1 MPAGS
6 IVATLGRSSPATGAS
21 GEQSDDVGRARA
33 ALVAGARS
41 ISGMADDD
49 SGGGVNPFDGLPLFG
64 DLSRALSGQGPL
76 NWDAARQFA
85 LLSASGGE
93 MLPGS
98 ATAVPAANVEPTVRI
113 KYCELA
119 GIARLHVADV
129 IGFDVPTTEPEVVT
143 PQQWAQQ
150 ALDAYRPL
158 FTDMATSLGPSDD
171 LPAEVAADPMAQM
184 MAGLGKMLAPAM
196 LGMSVG
202 SMVGALARRA
212 FGVYDLPIPR
222 PTPTL
227 VLVPATI
234 DSFATEWSIP
244 LDEMR
249 LWVLSHELAGLT
261 LFSVEHVAE
270 HLRTLVQQH
279 VGAFRPDPAAMTDKL
294 GALEMDQSDPIAA
307 MQQAFGDPE
316 VLLGA
321 VRSDEQLALEP
332 KLDAAVAT
340 AIGVIDWV
348 VDAVAVRVI
357 GGDALQIAE
366 AVRRRRAETSPDDI
380 FVERL
385 LGIRLGAEQTARGKA
400 FVQGVVDRAGER
412 GIAPLFNVADAMPT
426 PSEIEAPGLWLAR
439 VGDDA

>member
-1 MPAGS
+1 M
-6 IVATLGRSSPATGAS
+6 
-21 GEQSDDVGRARA
+21 SDDDGP
-33 ALVAGARS
+33 G
-41 ISGMADDD
+41 DD
-49 SGGGVNPFDGLPLFG
+49 VNPFDGLPLFG

-93 MLPGS
+93 MVPGS
-98 ATAVPAANVEPTVRI
+98 PTPTPTANVDPSVRI
-113 KYCELA
+113 KYAELA
-119 GIARLHVADV
+119 SIARLHVADV
-129 IGFDVPTTEPEVVT
+129 IGLDVPDIEPEVAT

-150 ALDAYRPL
+150 TLEAYRPL
-158 FTDMATSLGPSDD
+158 FTEMASSLGPADD

-222 PTPTL
+222 ATPAL
-227 VLVPATI
+227 VLVPPTI
-234 DSFATEWSIP
+234 DTFADEWSIP

-261 LFSVEHVAE
+261 LFSVEHFAD
-270 HLRTLVQQH
+270 HLRQLVQHH
-279 VGAFRPDPAAMTDKL
+279 VGAFRPDPSAMTDKL
-294 GALEMDQSDPIAA
+294 GSLEMDQSDPFAA

-321 VRSDEQLALEP
+321 VRSDEQLRLEP
-332 KLDAAVAT
+332 QLDAAVAT

-385 LGIRLGAEQTARGKA
+385 LGIRLGADQTARGKA
-400 FVQGVVDRAGER
+400 FIQGVVDRAGEG
-412 GIAPLFNVADAMPT
+412 GIAPLFSDPDAMPT

-439 VGDDA
+439 VNGG